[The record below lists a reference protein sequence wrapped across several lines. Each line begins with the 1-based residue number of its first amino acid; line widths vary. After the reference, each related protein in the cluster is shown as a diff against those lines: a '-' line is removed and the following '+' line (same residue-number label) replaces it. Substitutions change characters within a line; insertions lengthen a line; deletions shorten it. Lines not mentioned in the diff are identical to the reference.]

1 MQTLPEEIE
10 ALQVTISSIEQ
21 KLSNMALFHQQPET
35 YQKLATEVEDLREQ
49 HEQKEQSWLELELR
63 REELGEAL

>member
-1 MQTLPEEIE
+1 
-10 ALQVTISSIEQ
+10 
-21 KLSNMALFHQQPET
+21 MALFNEQPET
-35 YQKLATEVEDLREQ
+35 YQKLALEVEDLREQ

>member
-1 MQTLPEEIE
+1 
-10 ALQVTISSIEQ
+10 
-21 KLSNMALFHQQPET
+21 MALFQEQPET